1 MKGLCMMSLVRSRWS
16 VEWGLLRALPR
27 DARFLLGTSTLFA
40 FAAPVISVFISAYIM
55 RNSHDVV
62 KVMAFQ
68 LASYSAVPLTFYLNG
83 LLLRRFSASL
93 LYALGL
99 LLSGA
104 ALAVM
109 TSLVALDM
117 TDIVLAG
124 AVMGMA
130 TGFHWANRNLLSL
143 TYTHDDS
150 RNYYFGL
157 ESFVSCVSSVLMPA
171 AVGAF
176 IAWWGRADG
185 LGLDAQVAYRLVAGV
200 VVALALCASCVVL
213 RGNFDRGSPPVY
225 VPLRFDD
232 VWCGLMILAALK
244 GAVQMFQ
251 AALPAMLIMRVLG
264 AGESAL
270 GVVQSLGALLA
281 AALMYL
287 IGRNTRTE
295 HRLAILAVA
304 LVINLA
310 GTAGN
315 TVWFNAAA
323 VLAFLMCF
331 QISQP
336 MLELAYSPILLQ
348 VLDRATLREKG
359 SAYAYFCGH
368 EMGLYAGRLIGA
380 CGFIWVARGISDQVA
395 LRYVLSVVA
404 VLQLLSFPIARG
416 ILKTM
421 RAEKSLRPLAQE

>member
-16 VEWGLLRALPR
+16 IEWGLLRALPR
-27 DARFLLGTSTLFA
+27 NARFLLGTSTLYA

-55 RNSHDVV
+55 RSSQDVV

-93 LYALGL
+93 LYAFGL
-99 LLSGA
+99 LFSGV
-104 ALAVM
+104 ALMVM
-109 TSLVALDM
+109 TSLMTLDM
-117 TDIVLAG
+117 ADVVLAG
-124 AVMGMA
+124 VVMGVA

-143 TYTHDDS
+143 AYTHDAS

-157 ESFVSCVSSVLMPA
+157 ESFVSCVSGVLMPA

-176 IAWWGRADG
+176 IAWSSRANGVG
-185 LGLDAQVAYRLVAGV
+185 LGAHAAYRLVAGG
-200 VVALALCASCVVL
+200 VVALALCASYVVM
-213 RGNFDRGSPPVY
+213 RGNFGRGAPPAFVR
-225 VPLRFDD
+225 LRFDR
-232 VWCGLMILAALK
+232 VWCGLMTLSALK

-251 AALPAMLIMRVLG
+251 AAMPAMLIMRVLG

-270 GVVQSLGALLA
+270 GAVQSMGALLA
-281 AALMYL
+281 AALVYL
-287 IGRNTRTE
+287 IGRNARTG
-295 HRLAILAVA
+295 HRLAIMAVA

-315 TVWFNAAA
+315 AVWFNAAA
-323 VLAFLMCF
+323 VLTFLVCF
-331 QISQP
+331 LISQP
-336 MLELAYSPILLQ
+336 MVELAYSPILLQ

-380 CGFIWVARGISDQVA
+380 GAFIWVARGISDQVA

-404 VLQLLSFPIARG
+404 ALQLLSLPIARG
-416 ILKTM
+416 ILKRM
-421 RAEKSLRPLAQE
+421 KAEG